1 MGFPKWKSGLII
13 NARSE
18 TAEQAHVSRPFRKR
32 RLLFLQLVLRMEK
45 DMENEKAKIKH
56 WISINNQLFYMAG
69 LYWFFR
75 DRMMKLFISRFTILT
90 TEANHKMQ
98 PIHNRMPV
106 IIPEESI
113 EKWLNAKDIND
124 ILPMLVPPDDNETF
138 ISQIA

>member
-1 MGFPKWKSGLII
+1 
-13 NARSE
+13 
-18 TAEQAHVSRPFRKR
+18 
-32 RLLFLQLVLRMEK
+32 
-45 DMENEKAKIKH
+45 MENEKSKKIKH

-75 DRMMKLFISRFTILT
+75 DRNDETVLYPAFTILT